1 MAVVQSDTKVHVGAG
16 QCKGVALG
24 TRCGAAVSRSIAQ
37 VRGVFYSILFYACLS
52 ISKLVRID
60 DESGAGWCVG
70 EATHSQSNRGQQS

>member
-1 MAVVQSDTKVHVGAG
+1 MGAGAG

-24 TRCGAAVSRSIAQ
+24 TRCGTAVYLDLQ

-60 DESGAGWCVG
+60 DERGAWWCVG